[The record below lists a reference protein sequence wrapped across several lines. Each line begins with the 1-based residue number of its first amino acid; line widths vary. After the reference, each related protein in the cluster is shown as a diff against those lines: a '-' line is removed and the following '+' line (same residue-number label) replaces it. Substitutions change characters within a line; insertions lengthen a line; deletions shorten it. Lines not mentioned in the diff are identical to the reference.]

1 MANIKNA
8 LSVTRGDTLSV
19 DVSITDAD
27 GAPYALQDGDMLVLT
42 VKRTTAVDEPVVI
55 QKTND
60 AKSGTHFELT
70 PGETEVDYGEY
81 RYDIEL
87 TQANGRRFTV
97 VKPSVLNVTEEVT
110 THGSA

>member
-27 GAPYALQDGDMLVLT
+27 GAPYALQDGDVLALT
-42 VKRTTAVDEPVVI
+42 VKRSTAVDEPAVI
-55 QKTND
+55 QKVND
-60 AKSGTHFELT
+60 AKSGTRFELT
-70 PGETEVDYGEY
+70 PKDTEVDYGEY

-87 TQANGRRFTV
+87 TQANGRRFTII
-97 VKPSVLNVTEEVT
+97 KPSVLNVTEEVT